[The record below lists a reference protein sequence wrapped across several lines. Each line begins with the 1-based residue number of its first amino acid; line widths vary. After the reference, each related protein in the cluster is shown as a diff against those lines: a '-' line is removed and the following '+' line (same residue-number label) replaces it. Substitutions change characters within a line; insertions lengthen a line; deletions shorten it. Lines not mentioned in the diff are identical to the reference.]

1 VGTLGAGK
9 SEKLRVSVTARGVA
23 AGHRVRVVLAAAG
36 TATSTAS
43 AGSEFTTK
51 APPSP
56 APLPTPTPAAP
67 SPAALLTPTKTPK
80 PATLASRHHSH
91 PAATATA
98 ASSAASQSRSAA
110 PRHPSAADSDLASPP
125 GPLHDAALGA
135 LAAAFAALASGGFVV
150 GRRQLAR
157 AARIPKHSSRPV
169 RGSGS
174 RTAQHRR
181 PDF

>member
-1 VGTLGAGK
+1 
-9 SEKLRVSVTARGVA
+9 VTAHGA
-23 AGHRVRVVLAAAG
+23 AGGRHVRVVLTAAG

-56 APLPTPTPAAP
+56 APLPTPTAASP
-67 SPAALLTPTKTPK
+67 SPAALLTPTTTQK
-80 PATLASRHHSH
+80 PARPASRRDHSH

-110 PRHPSAADSDLASPP
+110 PHHPSAAGSDPASPP

-150 GRRQLAR
+150 GRRRLAQ
-157 AARIPKHSSRPV
+157 AARIPKHSSRSV
-169 RGSGS
+169 RGPGS
-174 RTAQHRR
+174 RTGQHRR